1 VNPRRAVPSNAL
13 KDGLTL
19 SVVLTTVLLLG
30 ACGGG
35 SRSDESDAGGPLPGP
50 GASVRTVVVTD
61 SLDQPTD
68 VVAAPDGALWVTE
81 RTGLVR
87 AVDPGRGVVADRPV
101 LDLTDQVLA
110 DGGEQGLLGLA
121 VAPDGSSLVVDFV
134 APGGQNGVTTVL
146 SIPLS
151 GGRADLDGATTL
163 LSVDQPF
170 ANHNGGGVR
179 FGPDGMLYVGLGD
192 GGDQGDPQ
200 GNGQSL
206 NTPLA
211 KILRID
217 PTDGSAPDDNPF
229 AGAGAAA
236 GADPRTWHS
245 GLRNP
250 WRFSF
255 DARGALWI
263 GDVGGSE
270 REELNRVDPGVSGA
284 NFGWQVREGT
294 LATGTRGSADGF
306 VGPIAEFDHEDGWCS
321 IIGGVVVPDD
331 APVLGGAYVFGDNCQ
346 STLWAIPNALEVGTA
361 ATASP
366 LADADVSSLT
376 SISVIDSTVYV
387 LTLDGEIRR
396 VVAR

>member
-1 VNPRRAVPSNAL
+1 VQ
-13 KDGLTL
+13 
-19 SVVLTTVLLLG
+19 
-30 ACGGG
+30 
-35 SRSDESDAGGPLPGP
+35 
-50 GASVRTVVVTD
+50 TVVVVD

-68 VVAAPDGALWVTE
+68 VVAAPDGGLWVTE
-81 RTGLVR
+81 RTGLIR
-87 AVDPGRGVVADRPV
+87 AVDPVDGVVADRPV
-101 LDLTDQVLA
+101 LDLTDEVLA

-134 APGGQNGVTTVL
+134 APGGKNGVTTVL

-151 GGRADLDGATTL
+151 KGRTDLEGATTL

-170 ANHNGGGVR
+170 ANHNGGGIR

-206 NTPLA
+206 DTPLA

-229 AGAGAAA
+229 AGAAES
-236 GADPRTWHS
+236 ADPRTWHS

-255 DARGALWI
+255 DATGALWI

-270 REELNRVDPGVSGA
+270 REELNRVDPRVSGA

-294 LATGTRGSADGF
+294 LATGNEGSTDGF
-306 VGPIAEFDHEDGWCS
+306 VDPIAEFDHEDGWCS

-346 STLWAIPNALEVGTA
+346 STLWAIPDALEVGAA

-366 LADADVSSLT
+366 LAGTEVSSLT
-376 SISVIDSTVYV
+376 SISVIDTTVYV
-387 LTLDGEIRR
+387 LTLDGELRQ